1 VRNVVARIKRLVAV
15 SEIAPTPARVLVSSD
30 SPNNHREAEATRK
43 KKKQAAAAVT
53 KNE

>member
-1 VRNVVARIKRLVAV
+1 VV
-15 SEIAPTPARVLVSSD
+15 VSSD
-30 SPNNHREAEATRK
+30 WPNDHREAEATRK